1 VTSQTVNT
9 LRSVTIA
16 RQSFRQHRARIANM
30 KRKLD
35 ENDQPTVEVV
45 ATAKITFESFGL
57 DTRLL
62 QAISK
67 ERYTKPSAVQAQAIP
82 LVLEGKDVLAKS
94 KTGSGKTAA
103 YVLPILQS
111 VLRKKAGSPKDKT
124 VSALILVPTR
134 ELAEQVNASFTKFSA
149 LCSKDVRSV
158 NLAQR
163 VSDAVLHALLQDAPD
178 VLVSTPAR
186 AIQNLNKGS
195 IDLQDLSHL
204 VIDEADLVLSYGHE
218 SDINALAQ
226 AVPRG
231 VQTVLMSATLTTEV
245 DTLKGLLCREPVVLK
260 LEDKEENGQDL
271 VQYVVKCGEDEKF
284 LLIYVIL
291 KLQLIKGKIII
302 FVADVDRSYHVKLYL
317 EQFGIKSC
325 VLNSELPVNSRL
337 HAVQEF
343 NRGVYDIII
352 AADDQEVI
360 GGITTKKGKAK
371 VAEVS
376 EQTYGTDEESDV
388 EPQKKIIPTNK
399 EKDFGVSRGIDF
411 QHVTCVLNFDLPS
424 SAKAYTHRIGRTA
437 RAGRSGTALS
447 FIVPAELHGKHKPTT
462 IPSTKHDEKIL
473 DRIMTR
479 QAKKGKEVKDY
490 NFDMDQVSAFRYRVN
505 DAMRAITKAS
515 VREARTREIKQ
526 ELLKSEKLK
535 RHFEENPD
543 DLRHLRHDNESRAAR
558 VQNHL
563 KHVPDYL
570 MPAKGRKGLT
580 VDEVGF
586 VGVRKET
593 VNRIR
598 KARMEK
604 RMKGKGKGRKRS
616 DPLKSFGKARKP

>member
-1 VTSQTVNT
+1 
-9 LRSVTIA
+9 
-16 RQSFRQHRARIANM
+16 M

-35 ENDQPTVEVV
+35 ENGEPSVEV
-45 ATAKITFESFGL
+45 APTLRSSFQSFGL
-57 DTRLL
+57 DARLL
-62 QAISK
+62 QAVSK
-67 ERYTKPSAVQAQAIP
+67 ERYTKPTTVQAQAIP
-82 LVLEGKDVLAKS
+82 LILEGKDVLAKS
-94 KTGSGKTAA
+94 STGSGKTAA

-111 VLRKKAGSPKDKT
+111 VLRKKAASSKNKT

-134 ELAEQVNASFTKFSA
+134 ELAEQVHTSIKTFTAF
-149 LCSKDVRSV
+149 CSKDVRSV
-158 NLAQR
+158 NITQR
-163 VSDAVLHALLQDAPD
+163 ISDSVLHAILQDIPD
-178 VLVSTPAR
+178 ILVSTPAR
-186 AIQNLNKGS
+186 ALQNLNNGS
-195 IDLQDLSHL
+195 ISLQDLTHL
-204 VIDEADLVLSYGHE
+204 VIDEADLVLSYGYE
-218 SDINALAQ
+218 NDINALAQ
-226 AVPRG
+226 AIPRG
-231 VQTVLMSATLTTEV
+231 VQTILMSATLTTEV
-245 DTLKGLLCREPVVLK
+245 DTLKGLLCREPVTLK
-260 LEDKEENGQDL
+260 LEDKKENGQDL

-343 NRGVYDIII
+343 NKGIYDIII

-360 GGITTKKGKAK
+360 GGITNKKSKAEK
-371 VAEVS
+371 LSDS
-376 EQTYGTDEESDV
+376 EQAGATDDES
-388 EPQKKIIPTNK
+388 EIEAKSAKPLPTNK
-399 EKDFGVSRGIDF
+399 QKDYGVSRGIDF
-411 QHVTCVLNFDLPS
+411 QNVTCVLNFDLPS

-447 FIVPAELHGKHKPTT
+447 FVVPQELHGKHKPTS
-462 IPSTKHDEKIL
+462 ISSTKYDEKIL
-473 DRIMTR
+473 DRITTR

-505 DAMRAITKAS
+505 DAMRAVTKAS

-543 DLRHLRHDNESRAAR
+543 DLRHLRHDNESRTAR

-593 VNRIR
+593 SNRIR
-598 KARMEK
+598 RARMEK
-604 RMKGKGKGRKRS
+604 RMKGKGKSGKRL
-616 DPLKSFGKARKP
+616 DPLKSFGKSRKP

>member
-1 VTSQTVNT
+1 
-9 LRSVTIA
+9 
-16 RQSFRQHRARIANM
+16 M

-35 ENDQPTVEVV
+35 ENDQPTVEVA
-45 ATAKITFESFGL
+45 ATTPPKSSFESFGL
-57 DTRLL
+57 DARLL

-67 ERYTKPSAVQAQAIP
+67 AKYTKPTPVQSQAIP

-111 VLRKKAGSPKDKT
+111 VLRKKAASPKHKA
-124 VSALILVPTR
+124 VSALVLVPAR
-134 ELAEQVNASFTKFSA
+134 ELAEQVTASFTTFGA
-149 LCSKDVRSV
+149 FCSKDIRSV
-158 NLAQR
+158 NLTQR

-178 VLVSTPAR
+178 ILVSTPAR

-195 IDLQDLSHL
+195 ISLEHLTHL
-204 VIDEADLVLSYGHE
+204 VIDEADLVLSYGYE
-218 SDINALAQ
+218 NDINALAQ

-231 VQTVLMSATLTTEV
+231 SQTILMSATLTTEV
-245 DTLKGLLCREPVVLK
+245 DTLKGLLCREPVILK
-260 LEDKEENGQDL
+260 LEDKEEKGQDL
-271 VQYVVKCGEDEKF
+271 VQYMVKCGEDEKF

-302 FVADVDRSYHVKLYL
+302 FVTDVDRSYHVKLYL
-317 EQFGIKSC
+317 EQFGIKTC

-343 NRGVYDIII
+343 NKGVYDIII
-352 AADDQEVI
+352 AADDQEVV
-360 GGITTKKGKAK
+360 GGIVSKKEKAK
-371 VAEVS
+371 DDRDHVD
-376 EQTYGTDEESDV
+376 GTDEEES
-388 EPQKKIIPTNK
+388 EIEAKKKNPPTNK
-399 EKDFGVSRGIDF
+399 EKDYGVSRGIDF
-411 QHVTCVLNFDLPS
+411 QNVTCVLNFDLPS

-437 RAGRSGTALS
+437 RAGKSGTALS
-447 FIVPAELHGKHKPTT
+447 FVVPSELHGKHKPTA
-462 IPSTKHDEKIL
+462 ISSSKHDGKIL
-473 DRIMTR
+473 QRIMAR

-490 NFDMDQVSAFRYRVN
+490 NFDMDQVAAFRYRVN
-505 DAMRAITKAS
+505 DAMRAVTKAS
-515 VREARTREIKQ
+515 IREARTREIKQ

-543 DLRHLRHDNESRAAR
+543 DLRHLRHDNASRAAR

-570 MPAKGRKGLT
+570 MPARGRKGLT
-580 VDEVGF
+580 VDEVGSVGF

-593 VNRIR
+593 ANRIR

-604 RMKGKGKGRKRS
+604 RMKGKGKGGKRT
-616 DPLKSFGKARKP
+616 DPLKSFGKGRKPY

>member
-1 VTSQTVNT
+1 
-9 LRSVTIA
+9 
-16 RQSFRQHRARIANM
+16 M

-35 ENDQPTVEVV
+35 DNGEPSVEV
-45 ATAKITFESFGL
+45 APTLRSSFQSFGL
-57 DTRLL
+57 DARLL
-62 QAISK
+62 QAVSK
-67 ERYTKPSAVQAQAIP
+67 ERYTKPTTVQAQAIP
-82 LVLEGKDVLAKS
+82 LILEGKDVLAKS
-94 KTGSGKTAA
+94 STGSGKTAA

-111 VLRKKAGSPKDKT
+111 VLRKKAASSKNKT

-134 ELAEQVNASFTKFSA
+134 ELAEQVHTSIKTFTAF
-149 LCSKDVRSV
+149 CSKDVRSV
-158 NLAQR
+158 NITQR
-163 VSDAVLHALLQDAPD
+163 ISDSVLHAILQDIPD
-178 VLVSTPAR
+178 ILVSTPAR
-186 AIQNLNKGS
+186 ALQNLNNGS
-195 IDLQDLSHL
+195 ISLQDLTHL
-204 VIDEADLVLSYGHE
+204 VIDEADLVLSYGYE
-218 SDINALAQ
+218 NDINALAQ
-226 AVPRG
+226 AIPRG
-231 VQTVLMSATLTTEV
+231 VQTILMSATLTTEV
-245 DTLKGLLCREPVVLK
+245 DTLKGLLCREPVILK
-260 LEDKEENGQDL
+260 LEDKKENGQDL

-343 NRGVYDIII
+343 NKGIYDIII

-360 GGITTKKGKAK
+360 GGITNKKSKAEK
-371 VAEVS
+371 LSDS
-376 EQTYGTDEESDV
+376 EQAGATDDES
-388 EPQKKIIPTNK
+388 EIEAKSAKPLPTNK
-399 EKDFGVSRGIDF
+399 QKDYGVSRGIDF
-411 QHVTCVLNFDLPS
+411 QNVTCVLNFDLPS

-447 FIVPAELHGKHKPTT
+447 FVVPQEIHGKHKPTS
-462 IPSTKHDEKIL
+462 ISSTKYDEKIL
-473 DRIMTR
+473 DRITTR

-505 DAMRAITKAS
+505 DAMRAVTKAS

-543 DLRHLRHDNESRAAR
+543 DLRHLRHDNESRTAR

-593 VNRIR
+593 SNRIR
-598 KARMEK
+598 RARMEK
-604 RMKGKGKGRKRS
+604 RMKGKGKGGKRL
-616 DPLKSFGKARKP
+616 DPLKSFGKSRKP

>member
-1 VTSQTVNT
+1 
-9 LRSVTIA
+9 
-16 RQSFRQHRARIANM
+16 M

-35 ENDQPTVEVV
+35 KNDQPTVEVV
-45 ATAKITFESFGL
+45 PTTRSTFTSFGL
-57 DTRLL
+57 DARLL

-67 ERYTKPSAVQAQAIP
+67 ERYTKPTPVQSQAIP
-82 LVLEGKDVLAKS
+82 LILEGKDILAES

-111 VLRKKAGSPKDKT
+111 VLQKKATSLREKA
-124 VSALILVPTR
+124 VSALVLVPTR
-134 ELAEQVNASFTKFSA
+134 ELAEQVHASFTKLGAF
-149 LCSKDVRSV
+149 CSKEVRSV
-158 NLAQR
+158 NLTQR
-163 VSDAVLHALLQDAPD
+163 LSDTVLHALLQDAPD

-186 AIQNLNKGS
+186 AIQSLNSGS
-195 IDLQDLSHL
+195 ISLQGMSHL
-204 VIDEADLVLSYGHE
+204 VIDEADLVLSYGYE
-218 SDINALAQ
+218 NDINALAQ
-226 AVPRG
+226 ALPRG
-231 VQTVLMSATLTTEV
+231 VQTILMSATLTTEV

-260 LEDKEENGQDL
+260 LEDKEEAGQDH

-291 KLQLIKGKIII
+291 KLQLIKGKMII
-302 FVADVDRSYHVKLYL
+302 FVADVNRSYHVKLYL

-343 NRGVYDIII
+343 NKGVYDIII

-360 GGITTKKGKAK
+360 GGIVSKGNEQAK
-371 VAEVS
+371 D
-376 EQTYGTDEESDV
+376 EQKQADGTDEESEIEV
-388 EPQKKIIPTNK
+388 KPSKPAHSQK
-399 EKDFGVSRGIDF
+399 EKDYGVSRGIDF
-411 QHVTCVLNFDLPS
+411 QNVTCVLNFDLAS

-447 FIVPAELHGKHKPTT
+447 FVVPQALQGKHKPTT
-462 IPSTKHDEKIL
+462 MSSTKHDEKIL
-473 DRIMTR
+473 GRIVTK

-490 NFDMDQVSAFRYRVN
+490 NFDMGQVAAFRYRVN

-515 VREARTREIKQ
+515 IREARTREIKQ

-543 DLRHLRHDNESRAAR
+543 DLRHLRHDNELRAAR
-558 VQNHL
+558 IQNHL
-563 KHVPDYL
+563 KHIPDYL
-570 MPAKGRKGLT
+570 IPAKGRKALT

-586 VGVRKET
+586 VGMRKET
-593 VNRIR
+593 ANRIR
-598 KARMEK
+598 RARMEK
-604 RMKGKGKGRKRS
+604 RMKGKGKGKRS
-616 DPLKSFGKARKP
+616 DPLKSFGKARKS

>member
-1 VTSQTVNT
+1 
-9 LRSVTIA
+9 
-16 RQSFRQHRARIANM
+16 M

-35 ENDQPTVEVV
+35 ENDQPTVEVAPT
-45 ATAKITFESFGL
+45 ATTTFESFGL

-67 ERYTKPSAVQAQAIP
+67 EKYTRPTTVQGQVIP
-82 LVLEGKDVLAKS
+82 LVLEGKDILAKS

-103 YVLPILQS
+103 FVLPILQS
-111 VLRKKAGSPKDKT
+111 VLRKKSATPKDKT
-124 VSALILVPTR
+124 ISALILVPTR
-134 ELAEQVNASFTKFSA
+134 ELAEQIHTSFTTFSA
-149 LCSKDVRSV
+149 FCSKEVRSV

-163 VSDAVLHALLQDAPD
+163 VSDAVLSALLQNTPD

-195 IDLQDLSHL
+195 ISLQDLSHL
-204 VIDEADLVLSYGHE
+204 VIDEADLVLSYGYE
-218 SDINALAQ
+218 SDINVLAQ

-231 VQTVLMSATLTTEV
+231 VQIILMSATLTAEV
-245 DTLKGLLCREPVVLK
+245 DTLKSLLCRDPAILK

-271 VQYVVKCGEDEKF
+271 VQFVVRCGEEEKF

-291 KLQLIKGKIII
+291 KLQLIKGKIIV

-343 NRGVYDIII
+343 NKGVYDIII

-360 GGITTKKGKAK
+360 GGITSKKGKATD
-371 VAEVS
+371 S
-376 EQTYGTDEESDV
+376 SDQEQAYATDEESESEV
-388 EPQKKIIPTNK
+388 KKKSMPTSK
-399 EKDFGVSRGIDF
+399 ERDYGVSRGIDF
-411 QHVTCVLNFDLPS
+411 QNVTCVLNFDLPS

-447 FIVPAELHGKHKPTT
+447 FIVPQDLYGRHKPTS
-462 IPSTKHDEKIL
+462 ISSTKHDEKIL
-473 DRIMTR
+473 ARIITR
-479 QAKKGKEVKDY
+479 QAKKGKQVTDY

-570 MPAKGRKGLT
+570 MPAKGRKGLS

-593 VNRIR
+593 TNRIR
-598 KARMEK
+598 RARMEK
-604 RMKGKGKGRKRS
+604 RMKGKGKRGKRS
-616 DPLKSFGKARKP
+616 DPLKSFGKARKL

>member
-1 VTSQTVNT
+1 
-9 LRSVTIA
+9 
-16 RQSFRQHRARIANM
+16 M

-35 ENDQPTVEVV
+35 ENDQPTVEV
-45 ATAKITFESFGL
+45 APTAKTFESFGL
-57 DTRLL
+57 DARLL

-67 ERYTKPSAVQAQAIP
+67 VKYTKPTAVQTQAIP

-111 VLRKKAGSPKDKT
+111 VLCKKAASPKQKA
-124 VSALILVPTR
+124 VSALVLLPTR
-134 ELAEQVNASFTKFSA
+134 ELAEQVYTSFTTFA
-149 LCSKDVRSV
+149 AFCSKDVRSV
-158 NLAQR
+158 NLTQR
-163 VSDAVLHALLQDAPD
+163 VSDAVLHALLHDAPD
-178 VLVSTPAR
+178 ILVSTPTR
-186 AIQNLNKGS
+186 AIQNLNNGS
-195 IDLQDLSHL
+195 ISLLSLSHL
-204 VIDEADLVLSYGHE
+204 VIDEADLVLSYGYE
-218 SDINALAQ
+218 NDINALAQ

-231 VQTVLMSATLTTEV
+231 VQTILMSATLNTEV
-245 DTLKGLLCREPVVLK
+245 DTLKGLLCREPVILK

-271 VQYVVKCGEDEKF
+271 VQYVVKCSEDDKF

-291 KLQLIKGKIII
+291 KLQLIKGKMII

-337 HAVQEF
+337 HVVQEF
-343 NRGVYDIII
+343 NKGVYDIII

-360 GGITTKKGKAK
+360 GGIVSKQKAK
-371 VAEVS
+371 ARHS
-376 EQTYGTDEESDV
+376 DDQDQSDGTDEESEV
-388 EPQKKIIPTNK
+388 EVKKTKIVPTKK
-399 EKDFGVSRGIDF
+399 EKDYGVSRGIDF
-411 QHVTCVLNFDLPS
+411 QNVSCVLNFDLPS

-447 FIVPAELHGKHKPTT
+447 LVVPHELHGKHKPTT
-462 IPSTKHDEKIL
+462 ISSTKHDEKIL
-473 DRIMTR
+473 DRIITR
-479 QAKKGKEVKDY
+479 QAKKSKEVKDY
-490 NFDMDQVSAFRYRVN
+490 NFDMAQVSAFRYRVN

-586 VGVRKET
+586 VGLRKET
-593 VNRIR
+593 ANRIR
-598 KARMEK
+598 RARIEK
-604 RMKGKGKGRKRS
+604 RMKGKGKGGKRS

>member
-1 VTSQTVNT
+1 
-9 LRSVTIA
+9 
-16 RQSFRQHRARIANM
+16 M

-35 ENDQPTVEVV
+35 ENGEPSVEV
-45 ATAKITFESFGL
+45 APTLRSSFQSFGL
-57 DTRLL
+57 DARLL
-62 QAISK
+62 QAVSK
-67 ERYTKPSAVQAQAIP
+67 ERYTKPTTVQAQAIP
-82 LVLEGKDVLAKS
+82 LILEGKDVLAKS
-94 KTGSGKTAA
+94 STGSGKTAA

-111 VLRKKAGSPKDKT
+111 VLRKKAASSKNKT

-134 ELAEQVNASFTKFSA
+134 ELAEQVHTSIKTFTAF
-149 LCSKDVRSV
+149 CSKDVRSV
-158 NLAQR
+158 NITQR
-163 VSDAVLHALLQDAPD
+163 ISDSVLHAILQDIPD
-178 VLVSTPAR
+178 ILVSTPAR
-186 AIQNLNKGS
+186 ALQNLNNGS
-195 IDLQDLSHL
+195 ISLQDLTHL
-204 VIDEADLVLSYGHE
+204 VIDEADLVLSYGYE
-218 SDINALAQ
+218 NDINALAQ
-226 AVPRG
+226 AIPRG
-231 VQTVLMSATLTTEV
+231 VQTILMSATLTTEV
-245 DTLKGLLCREPVVLK
+245 DTLKGLLCREPVTLK
-260 LEDKEENGQDL
+260 LEDKKENGQDL

-343 NRGVYDIII
+343 NKGIYDIII

-360 GGITTKKGKAK
+360 GGITNKKSKAEK
-371 VAEVS
+371 LSDS
-376 EQTYGTDEESDV
+376 EQAGATDDES
-388 EPQKKIIPTNK
+388 EIEAKSAKPLPTNK
-399 EKDFGVSRGIDF
+399 QKDYGVSRGIDF
-411 QHVTCVLNFDLPS
+411 QNVTCVLNFDLPS

-447 FIVPAELHGKHKPTT
+447 FVVPQELHGKHKPTS
-462 IPSTKHDEKIL
+462 ISSTKYDEKIL
-473 DRIMTR
+473 DRITTR

-505 DAMRAITKAS
+505 DAMRAVTKAS

-543 DLRHLRHDNESRAAR
+543 DLRHLRHDNESRTAR

-586 VGVRKET
+586 VGVRKEAS
-593 VNRIR
+593 NRIR
-598 KARMEK
+598 RARMEK
-604 RMKGKGKGRKRS
+604 RMKGKGKGGKRS
-616 DPLKSFGKARKP
+616 DPLKSFGRARKP

>member
-1 VTSQTVNT
+1 
-9 LRSVTIA
+9 
-16 RQSFRQHRARIANM
+16 M

-35 ENDQPTVEVV
+35 DNGEPSVEV
-45 ATAKITFESFGL
+45 APTLRSSFQSFGL
-57 DTRLL
+57 DARLL
-62 QAISK
+62 QAVSK
-67 ERYTKPSAVQAQAIP
+67 ERYTKPTTVQAQAIP
-82 LVLEGKDVLAKS
+82 LILEGKDVLAKS
-94 KTGSGKTAA
+94 STGSGKTAA

-111 VLRKKAGSPKDKT
+111 VLRKKAASSKNKT

-134 ELAEQVNASFTKFSA
+134 ELAEQVHTSIKTFTAF
-149 LCSKDVRSV
+149 CSKDVRSV
-158 NLAQR
+158 NITQR
-163 VSDAVLHALLQDAPD
+163 ISDSVLHAILQDIPD
-178 VLVSTPAR
+178 ILVSTPAR
-186 AIQNLNKGS
+186 ALQNLNNGS
-195 IDLQDLSHL
+195 ISLQDLTHL
-204 VIDEADLVLSYGHE
+204 VIDEADLVLSYGYE
-218 SDINALAQ
+218 NDINALAQ
-226 AVPRG
+226 AIPRG
-231 VQTVLMSATLTTEV
+231 VQTILMSATLTTEV
-245 DTLKGLLCREPVVLK
+245 DTLKGLLCREPVTLK
-260 LEDKEENGQDL
+260 LEDKKENGQDL

-343 NRGVYDIII
+343 NKGIYDIII

-360 GGITTKKGKAK
+360 GGITNKKSKAEK
-371 VAEVS
+371 LSDS
-376 EQTYGTDEESDV
+376 EQAGATDDES
-388 EPQKKIIPTNK
+388 EIEAKSAKPLPTNK
-399 EKDFGVSRGIDF
+399 QKDYGVSRGIDF
-411 QHVTCVLNFDLPS
+411 QNVTCVLNFDLPS

-447 FIVPAELHGKHKPTT
+447 FVVPQELHGKHKPTS
-462 IPSTKHDEKIL
+462 ISSTKYDEKIL
-473 DRIMTR
+473 DRITTR

-505 DAMRAITKAS
+505 DAMRAVTKAS

-543 DLRHLRHDNESRAAR
+543 DLRHLRHDNESRTAR

-586 VGVRKET
+586 VGVRKEAS
-593 VNRIR
+593 NRIR
-598 KARMEK
+598 RARMEK
-604 RMKGKGKGRKRS
+604 RMKGKGKGGKRS
-616 DPLKSFGKARKP
+616 DPLKSFGRARKP

>member
-1 VTSQTVNT
+1 
-9 LRSVTIA
+9 
-16 RQSFRQHRARIANM
+16 M

-35 ENDQPTVEVV
+35 DSDQPTVEVSS
-45 ATAKITFESFGL
+45 TAPPKSSFESFGL
-57 DTRLL
+57 DARLL

-67 ERYTKPSAVQAQAIP
+67 AKYTEPTPVQSQAIP
-82 LVLEGKDVLAKS
+82 LVLDGNDVLAKS

-111 VLRKKAGSPKDKT
+111 VLRKKAASPKKK
-124 VSALILVPTR
+124 VISALVLVPTR
-134 ELAEQVNASFTKFSA
+134 ELADQVTASFSA
-149 LCSKDVRSV
+149 FGAFCSREVRSV
-158 NLAQR
+158 NLTQR
-163 VSDAVLHALLQDAPD
+163 VSDAVLHALLRDAPD

-195 IDLQDLSHL
+195 ISLQGLTHL
-204 VIDEADLVLSYGHE
+204 VIDEADLVLSYGYE
-218 SDINALAQ
+218 NDINVLAQ
-226 AVPRG
+226 TVPRG
-231 VQTVLMSATLTTEV
+231 LQTILMSATLTMEV
-245 DTLKGLLCREPVVLK
+245 DILKGLLCHKPVILK
-260 LEDKEENGQDL
+260 VEDKEDQGQDL
-271 VQYVVKCGEDEKF
+271 MQYLVKCGEDEKF

-343 NRGVYDIII
+343 NKGVYDIII
-352 AADDQEVI
+352 AADDQEVV
-360 GGITTKKGKAK
+360 GGIASKKKEKHKHADYK
-371 VAEVS
+371 D
-376 EQTYGTDEESDV
+376 QLDGTDNEESEV
-388 EPQKKIIPTNK
+388 EVKKRTPTNK
-399 EKDFGVSRGIDF
+399 EKDYGISRGIDF
-411 QHVTCVLNFDLPS
+411 QNVTCVLNFDLPC

-447 FIVPAELHGKHKPTT
+447 FVVPLDSHGKHKPSTL
-462 IPSTKHDEKIL
+462 PSSKHDEKIL
-473 DRIMTR
+473 QRVMAR
-479 QAKKGKEVKDY
+479 QARNGKEVKDY

-515 VREARTREIKQ
+515 IREARTREIKQ
-526 ELLKSEKLK
+526 ALLKSEKLK

-543 DLRHLRHDNESRAAR
+543 DLRHLRHDNESRVAR

-570 MPAKGRKGLT
+570 MPARGRKGLT

-593 VNRIR
+593 ANRIR

-604 RMKGKGKGRKRS
+604 RMKGKGKGGKRA
-616 DPLKSFGKARKP
+616 DPLKNFGKGRKA

>member
-1 VTSQTVNT
+1 
-9 LRSVTIA
+9 
-16 RQSFRQHRARIANM
+16 M

-35 ENDQPTVEVV
+35 ENGEPSVEV
-45 ATAKITFESFGL
+45 TPTLRSSFQSFGL
-57 DTRLL
+57 DARLL
-62 QAISK
+62 QAVSK
-67 ERYTKPSAVQAQAIP
+67 ERYTKPTTVQAQAIP
-82 LVLEGKDVLAKS
+82 LILEGKDVLAKS
-94 KTGSGKTAA
+94 STGSGKTAA

-111 VLRKKAGSPKDKT
+111 VLRKKAASSKNKT

-134 ELAEQVNASFTKFSA
+134 ELAEQVHTSIKTFTAF
-149 LCSKDVRSV
+149 CSKDLRSV
-158 NLAQR
+158 NITQR
-163 VSDAVLHALLQDAPD
+163 ISDSVLHAILQDIPD
-178 VLVSTPAR
+178 ILVSTPAR
-186 AIQNLNKGS
+186 ALQNLNNGS
-195 IDLQDLSHL
+195 ISLQDLTHL
-204 VIDEADLVLSYGHE
+204 VIDEADLVLSYGYE
-218 SDINALAQ
+218 NDINALAQ
-226 AVPRG
+226 AIPRG
-231 VQTVLMSATLTTEV
+231 VQTILMSATLTTEV
-245 DTLKGLLCREPVVLK
+245 DTLKGLLCREPVTLK
-260 LEDKEENGQDL
+260 LEDKKENGQDL

-343 NRGVYDIII
+343 NKGIYDIII

-360 GGITTKKGKAK
+360 GGITNKKSKAEK
-371 VAEVS
+371 LSDS
-376 EQTYGTDEESDV
+376 EQAGATDDES
-388 EPQKKIIPTNK
+388 EIEAKSAKPLPTNK
-399 EKDFGVSRGIDF
+399 QKDYGVSRGIDF
-411 QHVTCVLNFDLPS
+411 QNVTCVLNFDLPS

-447 FIVPAELHGKHKPTT
+447 FVVPQELHGKHKPTS
-462 IPSTKHDEKIL
+462 ISSTKYDEKIL
-473 DRIMTR
+473 DRITTR

-505 DAMRAITKAS
+505 DAMRAVTKAS

-543 DLRHLRHDNESRAAR
+543 DLRHLRHDNESRTAR

-586 VGVRKET
+586 VGVRKEAS
-593 VNRIR
+593 NRIR
-598 KARMEK
+598 RARMEK
-604 RMKGKGKGRKRS
+604 RMKGKGKGGKRS
-616 DPLKSFGKARKP
+616 DPLKSFGRARKP

>member
-1 VTSQTVNT
+1 
-9 LRSVTIA
+9 
-16 RQSFRQHRARIANM
+16 M

-35 ENDQPTVEVV
+35 ENGEPAVEI
-45 ATAKITFESFGL
+45 APTAKSSFQSFGL

-62 QAISK
+62 QAVSK
-67 ERYTKPSAVQAQAIP
+67 ERYTKPTTVQAQAIP
-82 LVLEGKDVLAKS
+82 LILEGKDVLAKS
-94 KTGSGKTAA
+94 ETGSGKTAA

-111 VLRKKAGSPKDKT
+111 VLRKKVASAKNKI

-134 ELAEQVNASFTKFSA
+134 ELAEQVHTSIKTFTAF
-149 LCSKDVRSV
+149 CSKDLRSV
-158 NLAQR
+158 NITQR
-163 VSDAVLHALLQDAPD
+163 ISDSVLHALLQDIPD
-178 VLVSTPAR
+178 ILVSTPAR
-186 AIQNLNKGS
+186 ALQNLNNGS
-195 IDLQDLSHL
+195 ISLQDLTHL
-204 VIDEADLVLSYGHE
+204 VIDEADLVLSYGYE
-218 SDINALAQ
+218 NDINALAQ
-226 AVPRG
+226 AIPRG
-231 VQTVLMSATLTTEV
+231 VQTILMSATLTTEV
-245 DTLKGLLCREPVVLK
+245 DTLKGLLCREPVILK
-260 LEDKEENGQDL
+260 LEDKKVDGQDL

-343 NRGVYDIII
+343 NKGVYDIII

-360 GGITTKKGKAK
+360 GGIANKKLKAEK
-371 VAEVS
+371 SNES
-376 EQTYGTDEESDV
+376 EQVDGTDDES
-388 EPQKKIIPTNK
+388 EIEAKNAKSLPTNK
-399 EKDFGVSRGIDF
+399 QKDYGVSRGIDF
-411 QHVTCVLNFDLPS
+411 QNVTCVLNFDLPS

-447 FIVPAELHGKHKPTT
+447 FVVPQELHGKHKPTSIT
-462 IPSTKHDEKIL
+462 STKYDEKIL
-473 DRIMTR
+473 DRITTR

-505 DAMRAITKAS
+505 DAMRAVTKAS

-543 DLRHLRHDNESRAAR
+543 DLRHLRHDNESRTAR

-593 VNRIR
+593 SNRIR
-598 KARMEK
+598 RARMEK
-604 RMKGKGKGRKRS
+604 RMKGKGKSGKRL
-616 DPLKSFGKARKP
+616 DPLKSFGKSRKP

>member
-1 VTSQTVNT
+1 
-9 LRSVTIA
+9 
-16 RQSFRQHRARIANM
+16 M

-35 ENDQPTVEVV
+35 ENDQPRGEVAPT
-45 ATAKITFESFGL
+45 ATATFESFGL

-67 ERYTKPSAVQAQAIP
+67 EKYTRPTTVQRQAIP
-82 LVLEGKDVLAKS
+82 LVLEGKDILAKS
-94 KTGSGKTAA
+94 NTGSGKTAA

-111 VLRKKAGSPKDKT
+111 VLRKKSARPKDKT

-134 ELAEQVNASFTKFSA
+134 ELAEQVNTSFTTFSTF
-149 LCSKDVRSV
+149 CSKEVRSV

-163 VSDAVLHALLQDAPD
+163 ASDAVLNALLQNAPD

-186 AIQNLNKGS
+186 AIEHLNKGS
-195 IDLQDLSHL
+195 ISLQDLSYL
-204 VIDEADLVLSYGHE
+204 VIDEADLVLSYGYE
-218 SDINALAQ
+218 SDINVLAQ

-231 VQTVLMSATLTTEV
+231 VQTILMSATLTAEV
-245 DTLKGLLCREPVVLK
+245 DTLKGLLCREPVILK

-271 VQYVVKCGEDEKF
+271 VQFVVKCGEDDKF

-343 NRGVYDIII
+343 NKGVYDIII
-352 AADDQEVI
+352 AADDQELI
-360 GGITTKKGKAK
+360 GGITSKKGKAR
-371 VAEVS
+371 ES
-376 EQTYGTDEESDV
+376 NDQEQAYATDEESESEV
-388 EPQKKIIPTNK
+388 QEKSTPTNK
-399 EKDFGVSRGIDF
+399 EKDYGVSRGIDF
-411 QHVTCVLNFDLPS
+411 QNVTCVLNFDLPP

-447 FIVPAELHGKHKPTT
+447 FIVPKELYGKHKPTT
-462 IPSTKHDEKIL
+462 TSSNKDDEKIL
-473 DRIMTR
+473 EHIMTR
-479 QAKKGKEVKDY
+479 QAKKGKQVTDY
-490 NFDMDQVSAFRYRVN
+490 NFDMNQVSAFRYRVN

-535 RHFEENPD
+535 RHFEEHPD

-570 MPAKGRKGLT
+570 MPAKGRKGLS

-586 VGVRKET
+586 VGVRKDT
-593 VNRIR
+593 ANRIR
-598 KARMEK
+598 RARMEK
-604 RMKGKGKGRKRS
+604 RMKGKGKGGKRS
-616 DPLKSFGKARKP
+616 DPLKSFGKARKL